1 MLRTWAGEVSTRVS
15 TSKLPAIHR
24 RFVNSRTE
32 RQDGHVEP
40 DIADAVEQL
49 RHERKIA
56 VDVEDRTIR
65 LLDPVSGDPGSAVLR
80 VLGTAQAASP
90 VGVASHA
97 PGKLAVGVWRAPEL
111 YLARWTNGKRWVV
124 GYRLPGGAKPN
135 DYVRI
140 EGRIP
145 TRLETDNW
153 YGPVPAAVEEAFLD
167 AGVLLD
173 DPPFA
178 VPAPPPRPPAPEPRL
193 RAAPAPRAPRAATPR
208 AAAEP
213 KPVPAPTTRLCAS
226 CRLVRSVAQ
235 FVPGS
240 DLCVDCR

>member
-1 MLRTWAGEVSTRVS
+1 MGE
-15 TSKLPAIHR
+15 
-24 RFVNSRTE
+24 
-32 RQDGHVEP
+32 VEP

-56 VDVEDRTIR
+56 VEVEDRTIR
-65 LLDPVSGDPGSAVLR
+65 LLDPVPGDPGSAVLR

-90 VGVASHA
+90 VGVASHG

-124 GYRLPGGAKPN
+124 GYRLPGGSKPN

-153 YGPVPAAVEEAFLD
+153 YGPVPAAVDEAFMD

-173 DPPFA
+173 DPPFP
-178 VPAPPPRPPAPEPRL
+178 VPPPPPRPPAPEPRQRAAPAGRAPREARP
-193 RAAPAPRAPRAATPR
+193 RAAPAP
-208 AAAEP
+208 
-213 KPVPAPTTRLCAS
+213 KPAPAPTSRVCAS
-226 CRLVRSVAQ
+226 CGLRKAMAQ
-235 FVPGS
+235 FVAGS

>member
-1 MLRTWAGEVSTRVS
+1 MWE
-15 TSKLPAIHR
+15 
-24 RFVNSRTE
+24 
-32 RQDGHVEP
+32 VEP
-40 DIADAVEQL
+40 EIADAVEQL

-56 VDVEDRTIR
+56 VEVEDRTIR
-65 LLDPVSGDPGSAVLR
+65 LLDPVTGDPGSAVLR

-90 VGVASHA
+90 VGVASHG

-124 GYRLPGGAKPN
+124 GYRLPGGSKPN

-153 YGPVPAAVEEAFLD
+153 YGPVPPAVDEAFMD

-173 DPPFA
+173 DPPFP
-178 VPAPPPRPPAPEPRL
+178 VPPPPARRPEPEPRP
-193 RAAPAPRAPRAATPR
+193 RAAPAPRAPRTPR
-208 AAAEP
+208 APAPREARTRAAPVP
-213 KPVPAPTTRLCAS
+213 KPAPAPTSRVCAS
-226 CRLVRSVAQ
+226 CGLRKAMAQ
-235 FVPGS
+235 FVVGS

>member
-1 MLRTWAGEVSTRVS
+1 MGA
-15 TSKLPAIHR
+15 
-24 RFVNSRTE
+24 
-32 RQDGHVEP
+32 VEP
-40 DIADAVEQL
+40 EIADAVEQL
-49 RHERKIA
+49 RQERKIA
-56 VDVEDRTIR
+56 VEVEDRTIR
-65 LLDPVSGDPGSAVLR
+65 LMDPVPGDPGSAVLR

-90 VGVASHA
+90 VGVASHG

-124 GYRLPGGAKPN
+124 GYRLPGGSKPN

-153 YGPVPAAVEEAFLD
+153 YGPVPAAVDEAFMD

-173 DPPFA
+173 DPPFP
-178 VPAPPPRPPAPEPRL
+178 VPAAPPRPPAPEPRV
-193 RAAPAPRAPRAATPR
+193 RAAPAPRAPRAPR
-208 AAAEP
+208 PAPAP
-213 KPVPAPTTRLCAS
+213 KPAPAPTSRVCPS
-226 CRLVRSVAQ
+226 CGMRKALAQ
-235 FVPGS
+235 FVPSS

>member
-1 MLRTWAGEVSTRVS
+1 MGS
-15 TSKLPAIHR
+15 
-24 RFVNSRTE
+24 
-32 RQDGHVEP
+32 VEP
-40 DIADAVEQL
+40 EIADAVEQL

-56 VDVEDRTIR
+56 VEVEDRTIR
-65 LLDPVSGDPGSAVLR
+65 LLDPVTGDPGSAVLR

-90 VGVASHA
+90 VGVASYG
-97 PGKLAVGVWRAPEL
+97 PGKLAVGVWRAPDL

-135 DYVRI
+135 DYVRM

-153 YGPVPAAVEEAFLD
+153 YGPVPAEVDEAFMD

-173 DPPFA
+173 DPPFP
-178 VPAPPPRPPAPEPRL
+178 VPPPAPRPPAPEPRA
-193 RAAPAPRAPRAATPR
+193 RSASAPAPRAARAPHAPQ
-208 AAAEP
+208 AAPEP
-213 KPVPAPTTRLCAS
+213 KPAPAPTSRVCAS
-226 CRLVRSVAQ
+226 CGLRKAMAQ

>member
-1 MLRTWAGEVSTRVS
+1 MEA
-15 TSKLPAIHR
+15 
-24 RFVNSRTE
+24 
-32 RQDGHVEP
+32 

-49 RHERKIA
+49 RQERKIA
-56 VDVEDRTIR
+56 VEVEDRTIR
-65 LLDPVSGDPGSAVLR
+65 LIDPVAGDPGSAVLR

-90 VGVASHA
+90 VGVASHG

-153 YGPVPAAVEEAFLD
+153 YGPVPSEVDEAFLD

-173 DPPFA
+173 DPPFP
-178 VPAPPPRPPAPEPRL
+178 VPPPPPRPPAPEPRQ
-193 RAAPAPRAPRAATPR
+193 RAAPAPRAPRAPRATTPR
-208 AAAEP
+208 AAPVP
-213 KPVPAPTTRLCAS
+213 KPAPAPTSRVCPS
-226 CRLVRSVAQ
+226 CGMRKALAQ
-235 FVPGS
+235 FVTGS
-240 DLCVDCR
+240 ELCVDCR